1 VLGGEA
7 RPQLTPLAT
16 PDLRWRFPAVFAAEL
31 KLMLKG
37 QNLLWYAGALAL
49 NLACL
54 LNPSEAVQRYLLLM
68 VWVWPVL
75 VWSQMGVRERRY
87 GTEQILFSMP
97 RPALRQLPATWLAGV
112 VVAVVTGS
120 GAWLHLA
127 LAGELAGWLAWF
139 VGALFVPALA
149 LALGVWFGNSRAF
162 EAIYL
167 LLWYIGLIEQVP
179 ALDYA
184 GATAGG
190 LEMGMPLVYL
200 GISAGLVALALIG
213 RGQQIRA

>member
-1 VLGGEA
+1 MSGSAAPLFCSSW
-7 RPQLTPLAT
+7 PQQYWLDT
-16 PDLRWRFPAVFAAEL
+16 
-31 KLMLKG
+31 
-37 QNLLWYAGALAL
+37 
-49 NLACL
+49 C
-54 LNPSEAVQRYLLLM
+54 SC
-68 VWVWPVL
+68 
-75 VWSQMGVRERRY
+75 
-87 GTEQILFSMP
+87 
-97 RPALRQLPATWLAGV
+97 LRQT
-112 VVAVVTGS
+112 
-120 GAWLHLA
+120 